1 MARPLL
7 MDVGLAVY
15 RQQFAAL
22 VGVPRFGDDEHQRAT
37 LARVAL
43 VNVDDAPSHGDAVVR
58 PHRLVEFVLVA
69 AANEAIA
76 LQGQLPVVA
85 DGEREVA
92 DRRPPQFLR
101 RGISDLAADPCLELV
116 RDPRTHAAS
125 RTATTSTAICAS
137 DCTSLSQI
145 TPVAAG
151 YGAANTSRLTSAVR
165 RYAASPAGV
174 TNSVVFTTASSP
186 LPSVARSLPIR
197 A

>member
-1 MARPLL
+1 MN
-7 MDVGLAVY
+7 VGLAVY

-43 VNVDDAPSHGDAVVR
+43 VNVDAAPSHGD
-58 PHRLVEFVLVA
+58 
-69 AANEAIA
+69 
-76 LQGQLPVVA
+76 
-85 DGEREVA
+85 
-92 DRRPPQFLR
+92 
-101 RGISDLAADPCLELV
+101 ELV

-151 YGAANTSRLTSAVR
+151 YGAANTSRLTSAGL

-174 TNSVVFTTASSP
+174 TNSVVFPTASSP